1 MFSCITKHL
10 VLCLQQQV
18 MKSQDMNTLTKAE
31 EQVMQI
37 LWDEKEGFVKDLL
50 QKFPEPKPAYNTV
63 STIIR
68 ILEKKGFVDHRSFG
82 KSHQYYPLVS
92 REQYRNERFSGLMKD
107 YFNNSMKQVLSHFG
121 HSGSLSMKEADEIIK
136 IMEELKQK
144 QESDE

>member
-1 MFSCITKHL
+1 
-10 VLCLQQQV
+10 
-18 MKSQDMNTLTKAE
+18 MNTLTKAE

-37 LWDEKEGFVKDLL
+37 LWEEKEGFVKDLL
-50 QKFPEPKPAYNTV
+50 QKFPEPRPAYNTV

-92 REQYRNERFSGLMKD
+92 RDQYRNERFSTLMKN

-121 HSGSLSMKEADEIIK
+121 KDGSMDLKEADDIISM
-136 IMEELKQK
+136 IEELKK
-144 QESDE
+144 QNKKNE